1 MANYSTLIEPVKL
14 VAAVLYS
21 SESELKTAY
30 CLLESTFSKIDFQ
43 GESFSFEESDYY
55 QSEMGKGLFRKMIS
69 FEELVSPDFL
79 ADAKHLTHFLE
90 NELAND
96 GFRKINIDI
105 GYLDLF
111 KFVLASFKSRS
122 NKIYLGKNIWADM
135 ILYFESATYQPFIW
149 SFPDFK
155 SGKYNKD
162 LIAIRNRFKPQ
173 LKSWLKNENEAY

>member
-1 MANYSTLIEPVKL
+1 
-14 VAAVLYS
+14 
-21 SESELKTAY
+21 
-30 CLLESTFSKIDFQ
+30 
-43 GESFSFEESDYY
+43 
-55 QSEMGKGLFRKMIS
+55 MIS
-69 FEELVSPDFL
+69 FEELVSPGFL

-90 NELAND
+90 NELAD
-96 GFRKINIDI
+96 DDSRKINIDI

-155 SGKYNKD
+155 NGKYNKD
-162 LIAIRNRFKPQ
+162 LISIRNRFKPQ
-173 LKSWLKNENEAY
+173 LKHWLKSEAEEY